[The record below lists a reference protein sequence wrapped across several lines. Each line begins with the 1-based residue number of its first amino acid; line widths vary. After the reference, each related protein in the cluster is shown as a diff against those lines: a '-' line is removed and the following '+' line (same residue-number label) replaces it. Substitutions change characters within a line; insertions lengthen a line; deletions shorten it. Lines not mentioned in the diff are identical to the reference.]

1 MFPDPTIRW
10 RPIPSAMDGMKAP
23 PFVLD
28 RGLWRGRL
36 NLLVLECSPGLRA
49 YGVSIACEIYGA
61 FEEMIYSVAPHGDG
75 SAAYDGGVYLKEAT
89 SSALLDAF
97 RSADLIHRSI
107 RQFLF
112 VGGNYCYET
121 LGQSEPII
129 RSFATREDGYA
140 WAPNN
145 EV

>member
-10 RPIPSAMDGMKAP
+10 RPFLSVMDGMKAP

-28 RGLWRGRL
+28 RGLWKGRL

-75 SAAYDGGVYLKEAT
+75 SGAYDGSVYLKEAT

-97 RSADLIHRSI
+97 RSADLAHRSV

-129 RSFATREDGYA
+129 RSFATQEDGYA
-140 WAPNN
+140 WAPNS